1 MSADP
6 LPAGA
11 ALRLALLPE
20 RYAVCRLPARA
31 ALPVWVKTEQ
41 IGQEDLLSLTWRGDE
56 SSLVCP
62 ERCVPPDVKAERGWR
77 VLAAAGPLEF
87 ELVGVLSSLL
97 EPLKQVSVSVF
108 ALSTYD
114 TDLLLIKE
122 AHLDRA
128 LLALEQAGHLVE

>member
-6 LPAGA
+6 LTPGA
-11 ALRLALLPE
+11 ALRLVLLRG
-20 RYAVCRLPARA
+20 RYAVCRLPAQA
-31 ALPVWVKTEQ
+31 ALPDWVGTKRS
-41 IGQEDLLSLTWRGDE
+41 QEELLSLTWRGDE
-56 SSLVCP
+56 TSLVCP
-62 ERCVPPDVKAERGWR
+62 EGCVPPDVKAERGWR
-77 VLAAAGPLEF
+77 VVAVAGPLEF

-97 EPLKQVSVSVF
+97 EPLKKASVSVF